1 MRMLQLAAGMMNRD
15 GKREH
20 TSVLEKEALSFF
32 ADRQIGVFF
41 EGTVGAGGHAKAFL
55 EAHPEIKRYIGC
67 DVDPEAL
74 EIARETLKP
83 WKDKVELI
91 QGNFSQLDTYLQ
103 ERKIQTVDGF
113 FLT

>member
-1 MRMLQLAAGMMNRD
+1 MS
-15 GKREH
+15 KEH
-20 TSVLEKEALSFF
+20 ISVLEKESLAFF
-32 ADRQIGVFF
+32 EGVSLETFF
-41 EGTVGAGGHAKAFL
+41 EGTVGAGGHAGAIL

-67 DVDPEAL
+67 DLDPEAL

-91 QGNFSQLDTYLQ
+91 HGNFAQLDRYLE
-103 ERKIQTVDGF
+103 ERGIQAVNGF